1 MARIATSSWMANI
14 TPGRVLD
21 SIISDTFSLSYSA
34 YHANNTAVLKELYTL
49 FGIDTTKD
57 NSIIKDEKGHLIN
70 AGAVLRE
77 KIMRKEDIIQAEN
90 CSQSVETFLKT
101 QLKNIVSDGT
111 CAQ

>member
-1 MARIATSSWMANI
+1 M
-14 TPGRVLD
+14 
-21 SIISDTFSLSYSA
+21 
-34 YHANNTAVLKELYTL
+34 LKELYTL